1 MKQTLF
7 FALVLSSLVISGC
20 KKEDVVAT
28 DLGYGYYPT
37 TLGSWV
43 EYQVDSI
50 WKDEEFGEYD
60 SVSYRLRQ
68 RIESAF
74 IDAEGRQAWRVQRS
88 VQDTSGTWRVRD
100 VWSTTANGIIA
111 ELTEENERRLKLS
124 FPVRLGRAWDSN
136 VFNVNPELEV
146 GYEEVDVAWS
156 VNGLS
161 FDSTALVQNT
171 VPANPVDRR
180 DLVERYAKGIGMVY
194 KQWEETNTQMTGT
207 RGFKVTMVAVD
218 HGTN

>member
-20 KKEDVVAT
+20 KKEEVVAT

>member
-20 KKEDVVAT
+20 KKEEVVAT

-124 FPVRLGRAWDSN
+124 FPVRLGRTWDSN

>member
-1 MKQTLF
+1 MEAVTKIRYKDKGTPHHHHGRRHMC
-7 FALVLSSLVISGC
+7 VLISCRRWQASHRGRVPSSMMGTMWSA
-20 KKEDVVAT
+20 ED
-28 DLGYGYYPT
+28 
-37 TLGSWV
+37 S
-43 EYQVDSI
+43 SI
-50 WKDEEFGEYD
+50 G
-60 SVSYRLRQ
+60 
-68 RIESAF
+68 
-74 IDAEGRQAWRVQRS
+74 QAWRVQRS

>member
-7 FALVLSSLVISGC
+7 LALVLSSLVIIGC
-20 KKEDVVAT
+20 KKEEVVAT

>member
-7 FALVLSSLVISGC
+7 LALVLSSLVISGC
-20 KKEDVVAT
+20 KKEEVVAT